1 VAESGLSEG
10 QQCLIAMGG
19 EVCWFHSRWHVGRSC
34 ACSFW
39 WLYFFNMQLEPDS
52 KGVVFAYQLESTSV
66 VLFF

>member
-1 VAESGLSEG
+1 
-10 QQCLIAMGG
+10 MGG